1 MHDKSYLLSLLDYS
15 DWANEEY
22 FKIIRE
28 IPADEVTK
36 QRESFM
42 NSVRNSVNHLLVID
56 KVWMSHMK
64 REKHSFEHLQTILYE
79 NIDDLWDAK
88 KEINQEIRDY
98 VSGLSEDELEEV
110 IDYELIGGNTG
121 SLPRYM
127 IITHLAIHGGF
138 HRGVIADMFGQVPVR
153 PAGQDIPVWERA
165 TRNGQAR
172 VNQI

>member
-15 DWANEEY
+15 DWANEEF
-22 FKIIRE
+22 FKIIWE
-28 IPADEVTK
+28 IPAHEVTK

-88 KEINQEIRDY
+88 IEMNQEIRDY
-98 VSGLSEDELEEV
+98 VSGLR
-110 IDYELIGGNTG
+110 
-121 SLPRYM
+121 PR
-127 IITHLAIHGGF
+127 LAYS
-138 HRGVIADMFGQVPVR
+138 V
-153 PAGQDIPVWERA
+153 
-165 TRNGQAR
+165 
-172 VNQI
+172 

>member
-15 DWANEEY
+15 DWANEEF

-79 NIDDLWDAK
+79 NLDDLWDAK
-88 KEINQEIRDY
+88 KEMNQEIRDY

-127 IITHLAIHGGF
+127 ICLLYTSDA
-138 HRGVIADMFGQVPVR
+138 AD
-153 PAGQDIPVWERA
+153 E
-165 TRNGQAR
+165 
-172 VNQI
+172 

>member
-15 DWANEEY
+15 DWANEEF

-28 IPADEVTK
+28 IPTHEVTK

-42 NSVRNSVNHLLVID
+42 NSVRNSLNHLLVID

-79 NIDDLWDAK
+79 NLDDLWDAK
-88 KEINQEIRDY
+88 KEMNREIRDY
-98 VSGLSEDELEEV
+98 VSGLSKDELEEV

-127 IITHLAIHGGF
+127 IITHLAIHGSF

-153 PAGQDIPVWERA
+153 PAGQDIHVWERA
-165 TRNGQAR
+165 MKNSQAG

>member
-15 DWANEEY
+15 DWANEEF

-28 IPADEVTK
+28 IPAHEVTK

-79 NIDDLWDAK
+79 NIDDLWAAK
-88 KEINQEIRDY
+88 IEMNQEIRDY
-98 VSGLSEDELEEV
+98 VSGLSENAWEEV
-110 IDYELIGGNTG
+110 IDYELIGGNT
-121 SLPRYM
+121 
-127 IITHLAIHGGF
+127 
-138 HRGVIADMFGQVPVR
+138 
-153 PAGQDIPVWERA
+153 
-165 TRNGQAR
+165 
-172 VNQI
+172 